1 MTVRVCADCRAC
13 KQLSDPCEFAYL
25 APVRTAMA
33 AERPAEARR
42 DPLAVIEVAATDN
55 LLLVCKDGH
64 VLTDGDLLA
73 MLSPDA
79 LASAVDVARKDHA
92 EAEVQARER
101 DLKCLNAQ
109 PMHHTQAPNSQAR
122 PLKP

>member
-1 MTVRVCADCRAC
+1 
-13 KQLSDPCEFAYL
+13 
-25 APVRTAMA
+25 MA

-92 EAEVQARER
+92 EAQSKLEPAAR
-101 DLKCLNAQ
+101 
-109 PMHHTQAPNSQAR
+109 
-122 PLKP
+122 